1 MRSLG
6 GSGLEVQRN
15 ESPVDF
21 SAQVSGAV
29 ESRPAW
35 EMTPETSTRRLGFMT
50 LATPAITS
58 VTTSG
63 LSPKGGNQARR
74 VWVGSTWAM
83 VLANLLAAVKAG
95 GAHD

>member
-1 MRSLG
+1 
-6 GSGLEVQRN
+6 
-15 ESPVDF
+15 
-21 SAQVSGAV
+21 
-29 ESRPAW
+29 
-35 EMTPETSTRRLGFMT
+35 MT